1 MNSPAR
7 KKIVNSLGRRSYKA
21 AARAITSA
29 DQTKSHI
36 VVSVAQQIRQE
47 MSGIC
52 SSQNPSLLRSSYA
65 GVKNFSWKAISSE
78 FSTRVPTLM
87 FLLKSILPKSD
98 DRFILFAVALILKK
112 RCKHLFLVQKVIS
125 ILLYGYATNK
135 QVSLFLI
142 Q

>member
-1 MNSPAR
+1 M
-7 KKIVNSLGRRSYKA
+7 GWRSYKA

-78 FSTRVPTLM
+78 FSARVPTLM

-98 DRFILFAVALILKK
+98 DGFILFAVALILKK
-112 RCKHLFLVQKVIS
+112 RCKHFVSGAKSHFNIIIWLC
-125 ILLYGYATNK
+125 YK
-135 QVSLFLI
+135 QTSKFVFDTI
-142 Q
+142 MFQWCNT